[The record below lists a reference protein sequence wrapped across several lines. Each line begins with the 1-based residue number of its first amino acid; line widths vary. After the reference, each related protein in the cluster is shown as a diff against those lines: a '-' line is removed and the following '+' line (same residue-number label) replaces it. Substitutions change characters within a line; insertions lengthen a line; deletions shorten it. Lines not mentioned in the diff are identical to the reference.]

1 MKTQLICPCGE
12 YIQGED
18 EDDLVEKAKQHL
30 RDKHPELA
38 DDYDRDHILFLA
50 F

>member
-12 YIQGED
+12 YVQGKD
-18 EDDLVEKAKQHL
+18 EDDLVEKVKQHL

>member
-1 MKTQLICPCGE
+1 MKTMITCPCGE

-18 EDDLVEKAKQHL
+18 EDDLVAKAQAHL
-30 RDKHPELA
+30 HEMHNRTYGRDE
-38 DDYDRDHILFLA
+38 ILFMA